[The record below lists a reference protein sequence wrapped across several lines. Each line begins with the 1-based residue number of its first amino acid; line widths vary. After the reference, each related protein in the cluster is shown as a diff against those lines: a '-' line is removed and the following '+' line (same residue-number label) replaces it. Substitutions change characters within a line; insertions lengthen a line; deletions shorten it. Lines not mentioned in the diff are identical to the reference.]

1 MKKLFLIL
9 AVLFSATVFL
19 SAADDFIIIRMVRH
33 GQPGVGGTL
42 FTPEMKS
49 SWIRLGLTPL
59 GIRQAQI
66 TGEYLKK
73 EGRNYTVIA
82 SPQERASET
91 ADIICSILGTT
102 FTLDKDLREVG
113 NAIKETLPELRKRFR
128 NIDPKE
134 NMALSAEQAK
144 GFKESTAQMGVRG
157 RNLIAKL
164 IKSGNKGPYLLVS
177 HGGFMNATAIALTGK
192 RSTPWN
198 CGMLEFKV
206 SKDGKGTLVKAA
218 YPEVFSSDLIT
229 DNQNTFFN
237 NPWYAKFAPHKGK
250 RPSDVKF
257 LEREFENLAT
267 KKHSSWRKSKAKKS
281 ALVCKEKSVSIRAA
295 KEAFSIYSPLYPVTL
310 TGKYVI
316 SIKAKGK
323 GTGVMYVS
331 KAGSKCKLEIPLT
344 AEEKEYTLKAGPH
357 KHHKFHQIWFTAKP
371 ESSFTITS
379 FRITPEK

>member
-91 ADIICSILGTT
+91 ADIICGILGKT

-113 NAIKETLPELRKRFR
+113 NPIKETLPELRKRFR

-157 RNLIAKL
+157 KNLIAKL

-218 YPEVFSSDLIT
+218 YPEVFTTDLIT
-229 DNQNTFFN
+229 DNQTTFAKD
-237 NPWYAKFAPHKGK
+237 PWYGKFAPHKGK
-250 RPSDVKF
+250 RPDNIEVISKEF
-257 LEREFENLAT
+257 QLLLENGN
-267 KKHSSWRKSKAKKS
+267 SMWRKSRGLSARCKDKTFTLKCTKK
-281 ALVCKEKSVSIRAA
+281 EGSVT
-295 KEAFSIYSPLYPVTL
+295 SPLYPVAIA
-310 TGKYVI
+310 GKYMI
-316 SIKAKGK
+316 ILKAKGK
-323 GTGVMYVS
+323 GTGSMRVRGAPDPDKV
-331 KAGSKCKLEIPLT
+331 KLLLS
-344 AEEKEYTLKAGPH
+344 EKEQEFTLKISPH
-357 KHHKFHQIWFTAKP
+357 KKYRTNQIIITADKGT
-371 ESSFTITS
+371 ELTLTS
-379 FRITPEK
+379 FKILPVK